1 MSLPYLKGTRTRF
14 RNILEKQLKRGK
26 TLLTIEIGS
35 IDQLDQID
43 EIEDCIQSL
52 NVWTEKVDNAGAA
65 LSIEARNVDKDQEY
79 EQFIEDDNALATE
92 VIECISELERPR
104 KELYLSRGKSAE
116 PASEEQV
123 VHLQTQLDQLMME
136 RQYKYRQEGSETQ
149 QSHYRSVNLPKLEIP
164 FFNGDKLQWSEFWDT
179 FEATVDQNS
188 HLSNIE
194 KLSYLNSKLTGEA
207 KQTVLGI
214 YLSNDNYDIT
224 KTLLKERFGN
234 SQSVVNSYYTQL
246 VNMKPAVNST
256 KGLRTLHDQ
265 FERHFRSLEAL
276 KQDNNQDVFVSIMK
290 SKIPKE
296 VLLQLQLQRG
306 AKVRW
311 TVSRLRELLSDYIL
325 AREESE
331 EECHTEATGSTP
343 STSRPLRSSTE
354 ALVAGQKSLPIQN
367 SNKICKFCTG
377 QHWSDECGRYTTA
390 EERKQK
396 IKGSCFICMKQ
407 GHKVAESGLKKQCVY
422 CHQWNNH
429 HRSLC
434 QQKFGAINREGRI

>member
-1 MSLPYLKGTRTRF
+1 MSLPNLKGTRTRF

-52 NVWTEKVDNAGAA
+52 NVWTEKVDNACAA

-92 VIECISELERPR
+92 VIECISELERRR
-104 KELYLSRGKSAE
+104 KELYLSSGKSAE
-116 PASEEQV
+116 PALEEQV

-136 RQYKYRQEGSETQ
+136 RQYRQEGSEAQ

-164 FFNGDKLQWSEFWDT
+164 FFNGDKLRWSEFWDT

-207 KQTVLGI
+207 KQAVSGI

-234 SQSVVNSYYTQL
+234 SQSVVNSHYTQL

-256 KGLRTLHDQ
+256 KGLRTLHDH
-265 FERHFRSLEAL
+265 FERHL
-276 KQDNNQDVFVSIMK
+276 
-290 SKIPKE
+290 
-296 VLLQLQLQRG
+296 
-306 AKVRW
+306 
-311 TVSRLRELLSDYIL
+311 
-325 AREESE
+325 
-331 EECHTEATGSTP
+331 
-343 STSRPLRSSTE
+343 
-354 ALVAGQKSLPIQN
+354 
-367 SNKICKFCTG
+367 
-377 QHWSDECGRYTTA
+377 
-390 EERKQK
+390 
-396 IKGSCFICMKQ
+396 
-407 GHKVAESGLKKQCVY
+407 
-422 CHQWNNH
+422 
-429 HRSLC
+429 
-434 QQKFGAINREGRI
+434 